1 MENKRPAL
9 RAVLTMSVFIAALGG
24 FFLLNRLIAPPDMLV
39 SERRAPARLP
49 ALTGETLRSAE
60 FMSGFESYAADSFVF
75 RDGLR
80 TVRAATVFYAF
91 QQTDKSGLYR
101 GETGAGKFEKINETS
116 WRQAAQKI
124 TRLAEALDGLNLYYA
139 VVPDKS
145 LYAGRTLP
153 GFDPETARRVLGEE
167 LPGLTPIDLARALT
181 ARDFYRTDLHWD
193 QTRLDGALG
202 ALGGAMGFT
211 VQTDGYTARN
221 LGAFKGVYAGQLAL
235 PMAPDAMKYLTSDAI
250 DGATARYLNPR
261 TGELE
266 GGSIY
271 DEAAFAG
278 QDPYDV
284 FLRGAQPLI
293 ILENPSAQTDRE
305 LYLFRDSF
313 SSSLAPLLLSAYA
326 RVTLIDLRYIDSRIL
341 PEYVTFA
348 PGADVLFLY
357 SSQVLNNATILLVN
371 G

>member
-1 MENKRPAL
+1 MENKKPSL
-9 RAVLTMSVFIAALGG
+9 RAVLTTSVFLAVLGG
-24 FFLLNRLIAPPDMLV
+24 FFLLNRLIAPPDILA
-39 SERRAPARLP
+39 SERRAPAALP

-80 TVRAATVFYAF
+80 TVRAATVFYIF

-101 GETGAGKFEKINETS
+101 GETGAGKFEKLNETS
-116 WRQAAQKI
+116 LRQAAQKI
-124 TRLAEALDGLNLYYA
+124 NLLAASLDGLNLYCA

-145 LYAGRTLP
+145 LYAGRYLP
-153 GFDPETARRVLGEE
+153 GFDPESVRRILGEE
-167 LPGLTPIDLARALT
+167 LDGLTPIDLTPAL
-181 ARDFYRTDLHWD
+181 AAEDFYRTDLHWD
-193 QTRLDGALG
+193 QTRLSGVTG
-202 ALGGAMGFT
+202 ALGGAMGF
-211 VQTDGYTARN
+211 DARADYMSRA
-221 LGAFKGVYAGQLAL
+221 LGAFQGVYAGQLAL
-235 PMAPDAMKYLTSDAI
+235 PMGADTMAYLTNGAI
-250 DGATARYLNPR
+250 DGASARYLNPR
-261 TGELE
+261 TGALE
-266 GGSIY
+266 DGPVY

-284 FLRGAQPLI
+284 FLRGAQPLV

-326 RVTLIDLRYIDSRIL
+326 RVTLIDLRYIDSRVL
-341 PEYVTFA
+341 PEYVTFT

-357 SSQVLNNATILLVN
+357 SSQILTNATALLVN